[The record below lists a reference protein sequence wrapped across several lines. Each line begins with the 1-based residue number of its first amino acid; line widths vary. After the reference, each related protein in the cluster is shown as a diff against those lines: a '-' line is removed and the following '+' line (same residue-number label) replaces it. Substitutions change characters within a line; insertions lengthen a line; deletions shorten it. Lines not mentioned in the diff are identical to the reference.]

1 MAKLSKDKEYDETI
15 HMKHINMPK
24 SIKILFK
31 QNFIKNIK
39 KAINISPLQQKFIR
53 IIINLNIP
61 NYYFFLSKTN
71 NNFIIDQYL
80 FKYFTV
86 NTIPVIQFILIQI
99 FTFKKH
105 LFKQVLNISIK
116 LHHSNY
122 TTTSWKE
129 RIQHL

>member
-15 HMKHINMPK
+15 HMEYTNMPK
-24 SIKILFK
+24 SIKIMFK

-105 LFKQVLNISIK
+105 LFKQVLNISIE
-116 LHHSNY
+116 LHHSN

>member
-53 IIINLNIP
+53 IINLE
-61 NYYFFLSKTN
+61 YSKLLFLLLKN
-71 NNFIIDQYL
+71 
-80 FKYFTV
+80 K
-86 NTIPVIQFILIQI
+86 
-99 FTFKKH
+99 
-105 LFKQVLNISIK
+105 
-116 LHHSNY
+116 
-122 TTTSWKE
+122 
-129 RIQHL
+129 